1 MHIITPYKKTLAIFI
16 ALAFSW
22 SMSAPVFASDATSA
36 SFSTNNEMDGTF
48 GGQGTSTSFSSVST
62 GGQTATG
69 ESTSTNFV
77 VDAGAM
83 YYDTFAPK
91 SQNWRWYDDET
102 NETPTAALASENV
115 APSAVGGGNIVKL
128 RISIAETGGIGAN
141 NVKFALQYSTSSDFS
156 SGAVA
161 LDEITSCTGASS
173 WCYANGAGID
183 NGVITTK
190 VLSDADVCSGSVG
203 IGCGTHNESGTT
215 TSAFT
220 QSPNTVT
227 EYEFTL
233 VEGTAANVNT
243 VYFFRPVNNAAGI
256 PVPLNASSTYPS
268 LSTGG
273 GTLTFSIGGLATS
286 TVTAGVTTAVTT
298 NSTLVPFGT
307 LPINSDLAGAQRL
320 TVTTNASQGY
330 EIYAYQQQ
338 GFVNESADA
347 ITPITGTNQSPIS
360 WSTGC
365 SATTTSCYGYHT
377 TESTLAGG
385 STRFAAD
392 DTYAQFS
399 TNPDEVA
406 YSVGP
411 ATSRN
416 TDMVYRVKVNA
427 TQDSG
432 SYTSGV
438 VYIVVPTF

>member
-1 MHIITPYKKTLAIFI
+1 MRIITPYKKTLAILI
-16 ALAFSW
+16 AVAFSW
-22 SMSAPVFASDATSA
+22 SMSAPVFASDATST
-36 SFSTNNEMDGTF
+36 SFSTNNETDGTF
-48 GGQGTSTSFSSVST
+48 GGVGTSTSFSSVAT

-83 YYDTFAPK
+83 YYDSFAPK

-102 NETPTAALASENV
+102 NETPSTPLASENV
-115 APSAVGGGNIVKL
+115 APTAVGTANIIKL

-156 SGAVA
+156 TGAVT
-161 LDEITSCTGASS
+161 LDEISSCTGGSA
-173 WCYANGAGID
+173 WCYANGAGAD
-183 NGVITTK
+183 NAVITTN
-190 VLSDADVCSGSVG
+190 VLSDSDTCSGSAG
-203 IGCGTHNESGTT
+203 TGCGTHNESGTS

-233 VEGTAANVNT
+233 VESTGANVNT
-243 VYFFRPVNNAAGI
+243 VYFFRPVNNAAGT
-256 PVPLNASSTYPS
+256 PVPLNGAATYPS
-268 LSTGG
+268 LVTGG
-273 GTLTFSIGGLATS
+273 GTLSFTIGGLATS
-286 TVTAGVTTAVTT
+286 TVTAGITTDINTD
-298 NSTLVPFGT
+298 STLVPFGT
-307 LPINSDLAGAQRL
+307 LPINTDLAGAQRL
-320 TVTTNASQGY
+320 TVSTNASQGY
-330 EIYAYQQQ
+330 ENYAYQQQ
-338 GFVNESADA
+338 GFVNEHADA
-347 ITPITGTNQSPIS
+347 ITPVAGTNGSPVA
-360 WSTGC
+360 WATGC
-365 SATTTSCYGYHT
+365 PSIASGCYGYHT

-399 TNPDEVA
+399 NNPDEVA

-411 ATSRN
+411 ASGRN
-416 TDMVYRVKVNA
+416 TDMVYRVKVNT
-427 TQDSG
+427 TQESG